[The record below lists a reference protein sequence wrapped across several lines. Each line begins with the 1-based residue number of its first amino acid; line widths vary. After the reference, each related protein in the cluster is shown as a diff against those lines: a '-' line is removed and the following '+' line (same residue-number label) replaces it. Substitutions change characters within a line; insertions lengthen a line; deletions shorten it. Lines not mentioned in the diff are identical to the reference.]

1 MQRAGRTT
9 NGYLNEDEI
18 ELSEI
23 DEKEKAVVN
32 RYRLKEEVQ
41 PKHEQ
46 VFCA

>member
-1 MQRAGRTT
+1 MT

-23 DEKEKAVVN
+23 DEKEKAPVN
-32 RYRLKEEVQ
+32 KLLFKEEVQ
-41 PKHEQ
+41 PQHEQ